1 MKKIILYTILLA
13 ALGTGCNTTG
23 DVKKEIDGVSS
34 DSKSDKKDVKAVPGQ
49 QTTIEWL
56 DSVKN
61 MGTITAGDKL
71 KVSFRF
77 KNTGNHPL
85 VIESVQ
91 PSCGCTVADYPKDP
105 IAPGGTGEITG
116 EFDSNNK
123 EGMQRKS
130 MTVLTNTEKQSYTLQ
145 FEVTVNKK

>member
-1 MKKIILYTILLA
+1 MKILLYTILLA
-13 ALGTGCNTTG
+13 GLAAGCNTTG
-23 DVKKEIDGVSS
+23 DVKKEIDGVAGNS
-34 DSKSDKKDVKAVPGQ
+34 KKDTKAVPGQ
-49 QTTIEWL
+49 HTTIEWL

-61 MGTITAGDKL
+61 MGTITAGEKL

-77 KNTGNHPL
+77 KNTGTHPL

-123 EGMQRKS
+123 EGLQRKS
-130 MTVLTNTEKQSYTLQ
+130 MTVLTNTEKQAYTLQ